1 MGTYKSGS
9 TKGDPKIGV
18 AVLVCIVLLIGLG
31 ISFSTHDD
39 GHKYKPAPMPTITI
53 VPPTY
58 SPFTI
63 PTSTPSSVPP
73 AVDDATTE
81 AQRADN
87 PRGNVK
93 AGSFCSPAGAT
104 GYTSAGTRMV
114 CSKGSDGKY
123 RWRKG

>member
-1 MGTYKSGS
+1 MGTYKSGP

-39 GHKYKPAPMPTITI
+39 GHKYKPTPMPTITI

-63 PTSTPSSVPP
+63 PTSAPP
-73 AVDDATTE
+73 TVDDATTE
-81 AQRADN
+81 VQRANN
-87 PRGNVK
+87 PQGKVK